1 MSDLLAQRK
10 DFKKRVATQPVLA
23 QRRAITPSTAM
34 SSRAPPPRHSA
45 STPHIERA
53 QEEASVL
60 TRVHQIITF
69 LKQSQRPC
77 TADEIRLHISEF
89 RDDGPEFQHLT
100 NNAKVIHNAKDNT
113 FSYRPEFDIRTA
125 EELVEYLRKLPDCG
139 GLEVKKLADSY
150 LDTSSVIAEL
160 HKKQQILIMSD
171 KTKRPRYIF
180 YNRMQLETA
189 IDEDMKTSW
198 LQLQVPD
205 EPELSREMERAGLK
219 RMQAETREEKEQQ
232 EVKKTKKSS
241 RLTKITNTHL
251 VGIDLTKDYVP
262 ESK

>member
-23 QRRAITPSTAM
+23 QRRAMAPSTAM
-34 SSRAPPPRHSA
+34 SSRVLPKQAAALS
-45 STPHIERA
+45 HIERA
-53 QEEASVL
+53 HEEASIL

-89 RDDGPEFQHLT
+89 HDDGPEFQHLT
-100 NNAKVIHNAKDNT
+100 NNAKVIYTATTNSFA
-113 FSYRPEFDIRTA
+113 YRPEFDIRTA
-125 EELVEYLRKLPDCG
+125 EELVEYLRKLPDHG

-160 HKKQQILIMSD
+160 QKKQRILVMSD
-171 KTKRPRYIF
+171 KTKRPRYVF
-180 YNRMQLETA
+180 YNDMPLETT
-189 IDEDMKTSW
+189 IDDDMKTSW

-205 EPELSREMERAGLK
+205 EPELSREMEKAGLK
-219 RMQAETREEKEQQ
+219 RMQAEAREEKEQQ
-232 EVKKTKKSS
+232 DVKKTKKTS
-241 RLTKITNTHL
+241 RITKITNTHL

>member
-1 MSDLLAQRK
+1 MSDLLSQRK
-10 DFKKRVATQPVLA
+10 DFKKRVATQPIVT
-23 QRRAITPSTAM
+23 QRRALTPSTAM
-34 SSRAPPPRHSA
+34 SSRVQPRQLA
-45 STPHIERA
+45 NATQIERA
-53 QEEASVL
+53 HEEASVL

-89 RDDGPEFQHLT
+89 HNDGPEFQHLT
-100 NNAKVIHNAKDNT
+100 NNAKVIHDAQTNT
-113 FSYRPEFDIRTA
+113 FSYRPEFDLRTA
-125 EELVEYLRKLPDCG
+125 DELVEYLKKLPDGG

-160 HKKQQILIMSD
+160 HKNQKILIMSD

-180 YNRMQLETA
+180 YNRMALETA
-189 IDEDMKTSW
+189 IDEDVKTSW
-198 LQLQVPD
+198 QQLQVPD

-232 EVKKTKKSS
+232 DVKKTKRSS
-241 RLTKITNTHL
+241 RNTKITNTHL

-262 ESK
+262 EGK